1 MDANFRLRRSAAI
14 LLGVFLTGVSANGPG
29 GRALSATATA
39 PVTPAAMAWEL
50 LGGLRTLGA
59 NVAWLRMH
67 TAWTE
72 RDPPATLGWLRMAMA
87 MNPQSLYFLVNGAR
101 ILAYDVPV
109 WRLSGLPA
117 PEGVVAYVHRE
128 HAALALKLL
137 EEGAAWHAE
146 NPHWWIERGNVALN
160 AAHDL
165 NTAAGC
171 YRSAAELP
179 GAPFYAARI
188 HADLLLRLGR
198 PAEAHTW
205 LCHVHRSLPA
215 NNPAAQSGRILRKI
229 RDLEAQ
235 LQLPAAQ
242 FYEPKDGGFDSANT
256 GIATMPDGL

>member
-1 MDANFRLRRSAAI
+1 
-14 LLGVFLTGVSANGPG
+14 
-29 GRALSATATA
+29 
-39 PVTPAAMAWEL
+39 MAWEL

-72 RDPPATLGWLRMAMA
+72 HDAPATLGWVRTAIA

-101 ILAYDVPV
+101 ILAYDVPA
-109 WRLSGLPA
+109 WRLSGRPA
-117 PEGVVAYVHRE
+117 LAGVAVRVHRE
-128 HAALALKLL
+128 HAAMAMALL
-137 EEGAAWHAE
+137 EEGAAWHAD

-165 NTAAGC
+165 RTAARC
-171 YRSAAELP
+171 YRAAAELP

-188 HADLLLRLGR
+188 HADLLLRQGR
-198 PAEAHTW
+198 LAEAHTW

-215 NNPAAQSGRILRKI
+215 SDPAAQSGRVLHKI
-229 RDLEAQ
+229 RELEAQ

-242 FYEPKDGGFDSANT
+242 VYEPKAGRFVPAMT
-256 GIATMPDGL
+256 GTADNPDGL